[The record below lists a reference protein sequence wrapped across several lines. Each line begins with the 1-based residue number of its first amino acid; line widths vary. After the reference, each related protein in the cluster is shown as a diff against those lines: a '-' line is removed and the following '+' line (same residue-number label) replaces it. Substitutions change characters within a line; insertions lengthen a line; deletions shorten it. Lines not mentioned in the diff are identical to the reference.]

1 MEPVNR
7 FCLNEAGQDLV
18 EYSLLLVFIVLA
30 TLAIMTQTGSAVTP
44 VWTAGNAVVQNAAA
58 ATS

>member
-7 FCLNEAGQDLV
+7 FCLHEAGQDLV
-18 EYSLLLVFIVLA
+18 EYSLLLVFIILA
-30 TLAIMTQTGSAVTP
+30 ALAIMTQTGSAVTP
-44 VWTAGNAVVQNAAA
+44 IWVAGNTTVQNAAA